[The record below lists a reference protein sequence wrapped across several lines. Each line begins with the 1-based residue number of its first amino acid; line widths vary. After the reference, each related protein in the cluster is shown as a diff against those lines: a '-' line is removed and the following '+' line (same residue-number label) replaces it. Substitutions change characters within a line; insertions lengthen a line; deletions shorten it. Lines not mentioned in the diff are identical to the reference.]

1 MLMYVYVC
9 MYAYGLDFI
18 ICIVIISSSSSIAI
32 NVIFCII
39 YIVDWL
45 NVVLLC
51 IMHFGFSFQISFV
64 LYHTIPITM

>member
-18 ICIVIISSSSSIAI
+18 ICIVIISSSIAI